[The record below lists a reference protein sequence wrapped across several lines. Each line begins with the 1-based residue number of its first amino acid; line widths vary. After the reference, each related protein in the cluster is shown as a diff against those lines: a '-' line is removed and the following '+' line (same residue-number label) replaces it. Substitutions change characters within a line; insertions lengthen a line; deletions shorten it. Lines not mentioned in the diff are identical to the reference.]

1 MGAIHN
7 KEQFIH
13 MFVEYDVE
21 NDKKVISELIVIIGF
36 ILNDNCDDKD

>member
-1 MGAIHN
+1 
-7 KEQFIH
+7 

-36 ILNDNCDDKD
+36 ICMISFEVNTLIINSRIY

>member
-1 MGAIHN
+1 
-7 KEQFIH
+7 

-36 ILNDNCDDKD
+36 ICMISFEVKIYSFYFYLYE